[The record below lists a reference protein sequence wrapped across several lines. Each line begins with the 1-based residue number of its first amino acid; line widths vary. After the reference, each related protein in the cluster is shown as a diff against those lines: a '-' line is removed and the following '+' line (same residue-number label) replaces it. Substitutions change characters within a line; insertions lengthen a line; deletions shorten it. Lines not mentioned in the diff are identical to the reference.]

1 MREKFVKVISILSD
15 PHFRA
20 GKPAPRF
27 ILNVLATAFAYFS
40 IHTHITWPNL
50 IADISQVF

>member
-1 MREKFVKVISILSD
+1 MREKIVKVISILSD

-40 IHTHITWPNL
+40 IHTHITWPSL